1 MQIMEAELSSRE
13 LLDQMRGNQAAF
25 FVYGFPKK
33 DKDNIKTDEIRWFK
47 KMAKSTFA
55 LSEEQLEQLITTGN
69 FIPVEPN
76 END

>member
-1 MQIMEAELSSRE
+1 
-13 LLDQMRGNQAAF
+13 
-25 FVYGFPKK
+25 
-33 DKDNIKTDEIRWFK
+33 
-47 KMAKSTFA
+47 MAKSTFA